1 MHEVSLVQNLMEQ
14 VRQLASEN
22 KAETVVCIRVL
33 IGPFSGVVL
42 DSFSFAFDA
51 LKQEDGLFSGSRL
64 EIHAPEPV
72 FRCVGCGGEFTSDEI
87 SAGDAAPAP
96 GWFGMPATG
105 AECPGCGKE
114 DMVPVG
120 GDEILLM
127 QVEME

>member
-14 VRQLASEN
+14 VRQIAAKN
-22 KAETVVCIRVL
+22 DAETVISIRVL
-33 IGPFSGVVL
+33 IGAFSGVVR
-42 DSFSFAFDA
+42 DSFAFA
-51 LKQEDGLFSGSRL
+51 FEVLRQEEALFSGCRL
-64 EIHAPEPV
+64 EIHTPEPV
-72 FRCVGCGGEFTSDEI
+72 FRCCGCGREFKSDEI